1 MNVIK
6 KLASYIKQ
14 YKRDSILSP
23 VFVVAEVFM
32 EVLIPYLMAQML
44 DDGIQDQNMRY
55 VVRMG
60 IILVGAALISLL
72 FGVLSGRF
80 AASAS
85 AGFAKNLRQALFY
98 KVQDFSFSNID
109 KFSTPGLVTRLTTDV
124 SNVQNAYMMIIR
136 ILVRAPAMLILAL
149 LMAFEI
155 SHSLSFIF
163 FLVIPVLVVGLALI
177 IKFAYPLFDRV
188 FKRYDELNN
197 VVQED
202 LRGIRVVKAYVRE
215 DYEDKKFDDTSGAIY
230 KDFTKAEKILAL
242 NTPLM
247 QFAVYLSMLLLA
259 WFGSKMII
267 GGSLGTG
274 DLISLFTY
282 TMQILM
288 SLMFLS
294 MVLVMVTMASASAKR
309 IYQVLEEKPA
319 ITDPKDPIY
328 DVPNGS
334 VVFDHVKFSY
344 ADDEDK
350 TCLAGINLNINSG
363 ETIGIVGGTGSG
375 KTTLVQLIP
384 RLYDATVGS
393 VTVGGENVKKY
404 DLVKLRDAV
413 AMVLQNNILFSGTIK
428 ENLRWGNPDATDE
441 QLVRVCKLAQADEF
455 IQKLPGKYDYY
466 IEQGGANV
474 SGGQRQRLCIARAL
488 LKNPKILI
496 LDDSTS
502 AVDMKTDALIRK
514 AFRDEI
520 PEITKIIIAQRIS
533 SIEDADQIIVM
544 DNGKINGIGTHEQ
557 LLKDNKIYREVYES
571 QVKGGDEENA

>member
-72 FGVLSGRF
+72 FGVLSGKF

-124 SNVQNAYMMIIR
+124 ANVQNAFMMIIR

-155 SHSLSFIF
+155 SRSLSFIF
-163 FLVIPVLVVGLALI
+163 FLVIPILVVGLALI

-188 FKRYDELNN
+188 FKRYDQLND

-215 DYEDKKFDDTSGAIY
+215 DYEDKKFDETSGAIY
-230 KDFTKAEKILAL
+230 NDFTKAERILAL

-294 MVLVMVTMASASAKR
+294 MVLVMVTMASASARR
-309 IYQVLEEKPA
+309 IYQVLEEKPG
-319 ITDPKDPIY
+319 ITDPEDPIY

-350 TCLAGINLNINSG
+350 TCLAGINLSIKSG

-441 QLVRVCKLAQADEF
+441 QLVHVCKLAQADEF
-455 IQKLPGKYDYY
+455 IEKLPGKYDYY
-466 IEQGGANV
+466 IEQGGTNV

-514 AFRDEI
+514 AFKEEI
-520 PEITKIIIAQRIS
+520 PEITKIIIAQRIA

-571 QVKGGDEENA
+571 QVKGGDEDVA

>member
-1 MNVIK
+1 MNVLK

-23 VFVVAEVFM
+23 LFVVAETFM
-32 EVLIPYLMAQML
+32 EVLIPYLMARML
-44 DDGIQDQNMRY
+44 DNGIQDENMRY

-72 FGVLSGRF
+72 FGVLSGKY

-124 SNVQNAYMMIIR
+124 ANVQNAYMMIIR
-136 ILVRAPAMLILAL
+136 ILVRSPAMLILAL
-149 LMAFEI
+149 IMAFEI
-155 SHSLSFIF
+155 SHSLSFVF
-163 FLVIPVLVVGLALI
+163 FLAIPILVIGLALI
-177 IKFAYPLFDRV
+177 IKHAHPLFERV

-215 DYEDKKFDDTSGAIY
+215 DFEDKKFNETSEDIY
-230 KDFTKAEKILAL
+230 KDFTKAEKILVL
-242 NTPLM
+242 NNPLM
-247 QFAVYLSMLLLA
+247 QFAIYLCMLLLA

-267 GGSLGTG
+267 SGTLGTG
-274 DLISLFTY
+274 DLISLLTY

-294 MVLVMVTMASASAKR
+294 MVLVMVTMASASANR
-309 IYQVLEEKPA
+309 IYQVLEENSDIVNPQN
-319 ITDPKDPIY
+319 PIY
-328 DVPNGS
+328 DISDGS
-334 VVFDHVKFSY
+334 VVFDNVKFSY
-344 ADDEDK
+344 ADDQEK
-350 TCLAGINLNINSG
+350 ACLTGININIKSG

-384 RLYDATVGS
+384 RLYDATVGN

-428 ENLRWGNPDATDE
+428 ENLRWGNPNATDE
-441 QLVRVCKLAQADEF
+441 QIEHVCKLALADEF

-466 IEQGGANV
+466 IEQGGTNV

-514 AFRDEI
+514 AFKEEI
-520 PEITKIIIAQRIS
+520 PHITKIIIAQRIA
-533 SIEDADQIIVM
+533 SIEEADQIIVM
-544 DNGKINGIGTHEQ
+544 DNGKINGIGTHEE
-557 LLKDNKIYREVYES
+557 LLKTNKIYREVYDS
-571 QVKGGDEENA
+571 QVRGGDDEVA